1 MENGAALPA
10 SCLRTGKGPESSGNP
25 RFLGRIGAGC
35 GRAGNLFHDLDPA
48 TMIEQG
54 RAMFMKPMVQSA
66 GLPPVKGA
74 RVRHRRDRAMLAVR
88 LLASALVLF
97 AALGIPAGA
106 QDGSAPAGGSVEGLV
121 TTPDGRAVVGARV
134 SVVGL
139 DEPKATA
146 DQDGRFRLTSLPA
159 GSHRV
164 RAELEGFGRRERQ
177 VEVQAGVTMQVRVT
191 LPFMPFTETVTVTAT
206 RGEQKLGDSPAH
218 QTVLTRRDLQAS
230 AALALDDALKQ
241 VPSFS
246 LFRRT
251 SSLVSHPTTQ
261 GVSLR
266 GVGASGA
273 SRTLVMLDGVPLND
287 SFGNWV
293 YWNKI
298 PQSQIESVE
307 VAPGGLSNL
316 YGSSAMAGVI
326 NVVTRRPQPRTGS
339 LKAQGGSR
347 GNAEADLFASHSKG
361 PFAAAVGGAF
371 FRTDGYEL
379 VREEQRGA
387 VDVDAA
393 SRYRT
398 GNWRLEYSPSPGLML
413 FHNGRLFAED
423 RENGTPLQENSTRE
437 TYLGAG
443 LRATSADGSVWQANV
458 FNRTDDFESTFSAVT
473 QDRASES
480 LSLAQDVDYEDRG
493 ANAQWSRIFGSHQ
506 LSVGGDARWMEAVN
520 REDVFAGGS
529 NVRDRLIP
537 GKQLYTGAYVQDLI
551 SAGRTVLVLGV
562 RADHWRN
569 HDASRTEVV
578 NSTGFTTATPFA
590 DSSETTVTPRA
601 GLLVRVNDQL
611 AVRGSIYRGFRA
623 PSLNELYRPFRV
635 GNVLTEG
642 NAGLGPE
649 RLLGGELG
657 INHAAGSRVFW
668 RATAFWDRLEDPIA
682 NVTLSSTPAL
692 ITRQRTNLGRAR
704 IRGVSVEADYR
715 PAPQVRVQAAYLF
728 SDARVSDF
736 SADPRLEGNVLP
748 QIPRHRASLRLD
760 YLGSSVLNV
769 SILGRVEGL
778 RFDDDLNSLRLGS
791 LFTADI
797 TLDRPI
803 GESFGAFVAVE
814 NLFDRRYAVQATPVE
829 LLGTPLTVTA
839 GLRVDLRPR

>member
-1 MENGAALPA
+1 MDATRLRAAAGAFAVAL
-10 SCLRTGKGPESSGNP
+10 T
-25 RFLGRIGAGC
+25 
-35 GRAGNLFHDLDPA
+35 
-48 TMIEQG
+48 
-54 RAMFMKPMVQSA
+54 
-66 GLPPVKGA
+66 
-74 RVRHRRDRAMLAVR
+74 LA
-88 LLASALVLF
+88 LW
-97 AALGIPAGA
+97 AAPAGA
-106 QDGSAPAGGSVEGLV
+106 QDGNGNAAAAAGGTIEGLV
-121 TTPDGRAVVGARV
+121 TTPDGRAVANARV
-134 SVVGL
+134 SVVGQ

-146 DQDGRFRLTSLPA
+146 DQDGRFHLANLPA
-159 GSHRV
+159 GNHRL
-164 RAELEGFGRRERQ
+164 RAELEGFGRQERQ
-177 VEVQAGVTMQVRVT
+177 VDVQVGATTQVRVM
-191 LPFMPFTETVTVTAT
+191 LPFLPFSETVTVTAT
-206 RGEQKLGDSPAH
+206 RGERKLGDSPAH
-218 QTVLTRRDLQAS
+218 QTVLTRQDLQAS

-293 YWNKI
+293 YWNKV

-326 NVVTRRPQPRTGS
+326 NVVTRRPEPRTAS

-347 GNAEADLFASHSKG
+347 GSAEADVFASHSKG
-361 PFAAAVGGAF
+361 PFAASIGGAY

-379 VREEQRGA
+379 VREEDRGP
-387 VDVDAA
+387 VDVEAA

-398 GNWRLEYSPSPGLML
+398 GNWRLEYSPSANVLL
-413 FHNGRLFAED
+413 FQNGRLFAED
-423 RENGTPLQENSTRE
+423 RENGTLLQDNDTRE

-443 LRATSADGSVWQANV
+443 LRATTRDGSVWQANL
-458 FNRTDDFESTFSAVT
+458 FNRTDDFASTFSAVT
-473 QDRASES
+473 PDRSAES

-493 ANAQWSRIFGSHQ
+493 ANAQWTRIFGGSHQ
-506 LSVGGDARWMEAVN
+506 VSVGGDARWLEAVN
-520 REDVFAGGS
+520 KEDVFAGGA

-537 GKQLYTGAYVQDLI
+537 GKQVYTGAYAQDLVT
-551 SAGRTVLVLGV
+551 AGRAVIVLGV

-569 HDASRTEVV
+569 YDASRTEVV
-578 NSTGFTTATPFA
+578 NSTGVTTATPFA
-590 DSSETTVTPRA
+590 DTSETTVTPRA
-601 GLLVRVNDQL
+601 GVLLRVNAQL
-611 AVRGSIYRGFRA
+611 ALRGSIYRGFRA

-642 NAGLGPE
+642 NANLGPE
-649 RLLGGELG
+649 RLLGGEIG

-682 NVTLSSTPAL
+682 NLTISTTPAL

-704 IRGVSVEADYR
+704 IRGVSVEGDYR
-715 PAPQVRVQAAYLF
+715 PAPQVRLQAAYLF

-736 SADPRLEGNVLP
+736 SADRTLEGNLLP
-748 QIPRHRASLRLD
+748 QIPRHRASLRVD
-760 YLGSSVLNV
+760 YLNSSVLNV
-769 SILGRVEGL
+769 SVLGRVEGL

-791 LFTADI
+791 LFTADV
-797 TLDRPI
+797 TLDRPL

-829 LLGTPLTVTA
+829 LLGTPFTVTA
-839 GLRVDLRPR
+839 GVRVNLRPR